1 VFLENVSLK
10 KKHSVNKG
18 VIMNIINK
26 LLLLL
31 SLSMTPAVAVSAQEV
46 NNEFDTYQTV
56 DKYLADFDY
65 LTENTFRLSEVT
77 WENAYYT
84 QYEDTYNNFYVFPK
98 YYEIDFDPIFIVYY
112 SNDSYN
118 FYHLPGSET
127 ITEIIVINY
136 VGEESKMPFLA
147 LDYIGMNQ
155 VIEHDKAEKS
165 NSISIYNSFYKFFTG
180 FFPENVVNEYH
191 GIFTFIVVGF
201 LLFLVFGF
209 VFFLFR
215 VIRRLVG
222 FK

>member
-1 VFLENVSLK
+1 
-10 KKHSVNKG
+10 
-18 VIMNIINK
+18 MNIFNK

-31 SLSMTPAVAVSAQEV
+31 SLSMSPAVIVSAAAE
-46 NNEFDTYQTV
+46 NTDFDTFQTA
-56 DKYLADFDY
+56 DKYLEDFDY
-65 LTENTFRLSEVT
+65 LTKNSYRLS
-77 WENAYYT
+77 YT
-84 QYEDTYNNFYVFPK
+84 LNNEADYSDEPYIFYVFPV
-98 YYEIDFDPIFIVYY
+98 YYKIGSILADAFVNYY

-118 FYHLPGSET
+118 FFTYIYFSSEVMITLTVDNYIGSE
-127 ITEIIVINY
+127 IE
-136 VGEESKMPFLA
+136 MPFLA
-147 LDYIGMNQ
+147 LNYIGMNQ

-165 NSISIYNSFYKFFTG
+165 NSISIYNSFYNFFTG
-180 FFPENVVNEYH
+180 FFPNEVVNEYQ

>member
-1 VFLENVSLK
+1 
-10 KKHSVNKG
+10 
-18 VIMNIINK
+18 MNIINK

-31 SLSMTPAVAVSAQEV
+31 SLSMTPAVTVSAQTV
-46 NNEFDTYQTV
+46 NEEFDTFQTAEQ
-56 DKYLADFDY
+56 YLADFDY
-65 LTENTFRLSEVT
+65 LNENSYRLSFAFYSDGFYCFDYSD
-77 WENAYYT
+77 ENYIFYCVPIYYKT
-84 QYEDTYNNFYVFPK
+84 EIASSDYDGIK
-98 YYEIDFDPIFIVYY
+98 YYFNDKYQFLTFEYYNYEIAGIF
-112 SNDSYN
+112 SLS
-118 FYHLPGSET
+118 
-127 ITEIIVINY
+127 NY
-136 VGEESKMPFLA
+136 VGEEIEMPFLA

-165 NSISIYNSFYKFFTG
+165 NSISIYNSFYNFFTG
-180 FFPENVVNEYH
+180 FFPNEVVNEYH

>member
-1 VFLENVSLK
+1 
-10 KKHSVNKG
+10 
-18 VIMNIINK
+18 MNILHK

-31 SLSMTPAVAVSAQEV
+31 SLSMSPIITVSAQSV
-46 NNEFDTYQTV
+46 SNDFDTFQTAEQ
-56 DKYLADFDY
+56 YLADFNY
-65 LTENTFRLSEVT
+65 LNENSYRLSSGDYYDGKYLIDYSA
-77 WENAYYT
+77 ENYI
-84 QYEDTYNNFYVFPK
+84 FYAFPIS
-98 YYEIDFDPIFIVYY
+98 YEIEIYTTDYNGFKYY
-112 SNDSYN
+112 SNDKYQFFTFEYYN
-118 FYHLPGSET
+118 YEVPCSLKEYNYISNET
-127 ITEIIVINY
+127 E
-136 VGEESKMPFLA
+136 MPFLA

-165 NSISIYNSFYKFFTG
+165 NSISIYNSFYNFFTG
-180 FFPENVVNEYH
+180 FFPNEVVNEYH